1 MDKKDIE
8 NRRYELRSL
17 LFDLSK
23 SQIALKTK
31 REKSEIYKRLEHI
44 YYYNKDEKYRHFYSD
59 IYAALSLIDKDP
71 SIGDLEILSQ
81 NLDIIMK
88 NYQANQNYDEDGNAI
103 DISEEIFK
111 LYDHANLDIA
121 RFMALKETGDKNKAE
136 QRRMDGLVFDIE
148 QKYKK
153 LEETIPDIKD
163 MQKNY
168 ISILGIFAS
177 IVLSFTAGMAF
188 STSVLDNIY
197 KASIYRTII
206 VTAIVGMV
214 FIAMIWLLMDFIKS
228 IHGGIKRNYWY
239 IVVPE
244 IVLGAII
251 LVAGLTYKV
260 KWFSGEEKVTYCIYE
275 NNTEYEEYER
285 EEK

>member
-8 NRRYELRSL
+8 NRRYELRAL

-23 SQIALKTK
+23 SQIALKTN

-88 NYQANQNYDEDGNAI
+88 NYKPDQNSDEDGNTI
-103 DISEEIFK
+103 NITDEIFK
-111 LYDHANLDIA
+111 LYDHVNLDIA
-121 RFMALKETGDKNKAE
+121 RFTTLKETGDKNKSE
-136 QRRMDGLVFDIE
+136 QRRMNGLVSEIE
-148 QKYKK
+148 KK
-153 LEETIPDIKD
+153 QEELENTIPDIKD
-163 MQKNY
+163 MQKSY

-177 IVLSFTAGMAF
+177 IVLAFTGGMAF

-197 KASIYRTII
+197 KSSIYRTII
-206 VTAIVGMV
+206 VVSLVGMV
-214 FIAMIWLLMDFIKS
+214 FIVMIWLLLDFIRN
-228 IHGGIKRNYWY
+228 IHGQHKRNWWF

-244 IVLGAII
+244 LVLVLMIVFSVIAYECNL
-251 LVAGLTYKV
+251 
-260 KWFSGEEKVTYCIYE
+260 FSGEEKITYSIYE
-275 NNTEYEEYER
+275 KNTEYEEYDSI
-285 EEK
+285 K